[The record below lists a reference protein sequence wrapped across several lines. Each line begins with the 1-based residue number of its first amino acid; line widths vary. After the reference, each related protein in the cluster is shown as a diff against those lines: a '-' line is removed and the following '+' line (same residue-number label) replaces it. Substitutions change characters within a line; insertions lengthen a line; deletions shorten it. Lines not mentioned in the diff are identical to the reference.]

1 MARYSID
8 DFLRLNDNE
17 YMDWDN
23 AYGAQCVDLFNFY
36 NDQVVGAPWIGTP
49 LTGGAADLWTNFDNS
64 VARDHYVRVGNSPDF
79 VPQRGDVMI
88 WAANTPAT
96 GPAGHVGICTGEGN
110 TDYFVSFDQNYPTGT
125 PCHNE
130 RHTYTGVYGV
140 LRPKMFINNQPTQ
153 GGDTSVVKV
162 APGDDWKARFQRLH
176 QQFLNRPL
184 SDEVFRAIVGA
195 SAWGVVESWSD
206 HPESQQAI
214 NDATLGKLAR
224 EDNWQGQIYTLQAQL
239 AEAEKKLAECQ
250 ASKVEPPVSP
260 LPPVIDVVPPTK
272 PEEKPPVGVVT
283 PPPVQPVPTKQAFW
297 STTLGRTIVSVVVS
311 LIGVAVVSLQGFSSQ
326 DATIT
331 AVVAVVVTV
340 LLAARD
346 LLNKNIANLPK

>member
-8 DFLRLNDNE
+8 DFLRLNNGQF
-17 YMDWDN
+17 MDWDN

-36 NDQVVGAPWIGTP
+36 NDQVIGAPWIGTP
-49 LTGGAADLWTNFDNS
+49 LTGGAADLWVNFDNS
-64 VARDHYVRVGNSPDF
+64 IARDYYVRVGNTPDF

-130 RHTYTGVYGV
+130 RHSYTGVYGV
-140 LRPKMFINNQPTQ
+140 LRPKMFINSNHPTQ
-153 GGDTSVVKV
+153 GDASVKI
-162 APGDDWKARFQRLH
+162 GSEETWKWRMRRLH
-176 QQFLNRPL
+176 QQFINRPL
-184 SDEVFRAIVGA
+184 SDEVFNSVVGA
-195 SAWGVVESWSD
+195 DPWKITQNWSD
-206 HPESQQAI
+206 HAEAEQAI
-214 NDATLGKLAR
+214 HDATLGQRAR
-224 EDNWQGQIYTLQAQL
+224 VDNWEGQIYALQAQ
-239 AEAEKKLAECQ
+239 LAECQ

-283 PPPVQPVPTKQAFW
+283 PPPVEPVPTKQAFW
-297 STTLGRTIVSVVVS
+297 STTIGRTIVSVVVS

-340 LLAARD
+340 LLATRD